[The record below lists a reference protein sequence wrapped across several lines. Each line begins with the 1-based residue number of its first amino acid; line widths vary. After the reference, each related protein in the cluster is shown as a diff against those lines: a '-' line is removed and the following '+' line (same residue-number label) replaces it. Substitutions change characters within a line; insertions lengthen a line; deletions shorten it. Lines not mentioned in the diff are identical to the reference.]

1 MKRIGILGVD
11 TLTEKLIREL
21 LQAEPEI
28 QMFLSPGNSELAQ
41 TLARELP
48 CWTMDNHQAVINE
61 VDVIIISVSA
71 ATLKEISNC
80 VQLHPSQT
88 LVSLVPGIQSLTL
101 RHLFRHPD
109 CVRLKLAYSDRI
121 TKSAVI
127 LTSADND
134 IQRLFSPIGPVF
146 VLAEESDFDS
156 TSISPL

>member
-88 LVSLVPGIQSLTL
+88 LVSLVPGIQSLAL
-101 RHLFRHPD
+101 RHLFRHLD

>member
-101 RHLFRHPD
+101 RHLFRHSD
-109 CVRLKLAYSDRI
+109 CVRLKLAYSDRVN
-121 TKSAVI
+121 KSAVI